1 MDIIPDCIIGDL
13 DSITKQTLSYYQ
25 KKTKIINDPDQYK
38 TDLELAIQR
47 AIQNDAEEIII
58 HCGIGKRLDHTL
70 ANLLTLSQIP
80 SNIKGKI
87 IAENTTV
94 SLIQNKTTIEKKN
107 EETISIIPLEAIEG
121 LTYHGMKWDV
131 TDLTTKAGWFGIS
144 NKVKEKQATLHLS
157 KGSFLLI
164 KIKD

>member
-13 DSITKQTLSYYQ
+13 DSITKQTLSHFQ
-25 KKTKIINDPDQYK
+25 EKTKIINEPDQDK
-38 TDLELAIQR
+38 TDLELAIQQ

-58 HCGIGKRLDHTL
+58 HCGIGQRLDHTL

-87 IAENTTV
+87 ITENTTV
-94 SLIQNKTTIEKKN
+94 SLIQNKASIDKKT
-107 EETISIIPLEAIEG
+107 EETISIIPLEPTEG

-144 NKVKEKQATLHLS
+144 NRVEEKQATIQLS
-157 KGSFLLI
+157 KGSLLLI
-164 KIKD
+164 QIKD